1 MLPSIRRKGNLKR
14 LLKRAKKLPML
25 VERTEKRYNDKKKR
39 KRKTT
44 GEKKKPENANR
55 HILNTL
61 NTSGRRCSPYLNHWS
76 RSTASL
82 LIAVIT
88 QEPVRSTRKF
98 QGKKNET
105 KTKEEKKDVYCG
117 CERVTTSEF
126 CNSLSLLFPS
136 QKKQRRKKKKKINKN
151 WFINLL
157 SIDKRSN
164 IHDSLVNHFL
174 LLRPLGFA

>member
-1 MLPSIRRKGNLKR
+1 MLKERKKGTTT
-14 LLKRAKKLPML
+14 KK
-25 VERTEKRYNDKKKR
+25 

-98 QGKKNET
+98 QGKKM
-105 KTKEEKKDVYCG
+105 KRKRKRKKKDVYCG

-136 QKKQRRKKKKKINKN
+136 QKNTKEKEEKINKN